1 MCAAECSGLQRNWVG
16 PVGKDGRDSTRVT
29 TTLSR
34 RHKAELD
41 RIAKKE
47 GVKAAWLVRR
57 AVERLIEQANGGPM
71 LPLDFGDDD
80 AQR

>member
-1 MCAAECSGLQRNWVG
+1 MQRNREAT
-16 PVGKDGRDSTRVT
+16 VGKDGRDSARIT
-29 TTLSR
+29 TTLSCSQ
-34 RHKAELD
+34 KAELE

-57 AVERLIEQANGGPM
+57 AVERLIEQANGGAM
-71 LPLDFGDDD
+71 LPLDFGGDN